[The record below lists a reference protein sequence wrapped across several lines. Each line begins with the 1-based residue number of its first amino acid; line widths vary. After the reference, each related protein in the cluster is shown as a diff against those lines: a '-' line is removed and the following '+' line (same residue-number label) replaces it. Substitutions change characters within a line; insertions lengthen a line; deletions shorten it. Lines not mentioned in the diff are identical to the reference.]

1 MEFEYKGRLIVPNTV
16 VNRPYGWEDDTP
28 NKTMLIINHKDL
40 LLLIDADVLYDINEA
55 TDLLIGYCEEEEI
68 PYDKLDIAI
77 KITEESLLK
86 EKDCE
91 TRRVIN
97 DYLLKMLYLAKE
109 KKTLLAL
116 YL

>member
-1 MEFEYKGRLIVPNTV
+1 MEYERYGRLIVPNTL
-16 VNRPYGWEDDTP
+16 VNRTYGWEDDAP
-28 NKTMLIINHKDL
+28 NKTMLKINEKDL
-40 LLLIDADVLYDINEA
+40 FLLIDADVLYDINEA
-55 TDLLIGYCEEEEI
+55 TDLLIGLCEEEEI
-68 PYDKLDIAI
+68 PYDKLDTAI

-86 EKDCE
+86 EKDSE

>member
-1 MEFEYKGRLIVPNTV
+1 MKYERYGRLIVPDTL
-16 VNRPYGWEDDTP
+16 VNRPYGWEDDAP
-28 NKTMLIINHKDL
+28 NKTMLKINQKDL
-40 LLLIDADVLYDINEA
+40 LLLINADVLYDINDA
-55 TDLLIGYCEEEEI
+55 TDLLIGYWEEEEI
-68 PYDKLDIAI
+68 PYDKIDIAI

-86 EKDCE
+86 EKDSE